1 MNANISNEVRKAIY
15 RREGYECAICG
26 GTRSLQIHHVYK
38 RSQGGKDTPHNLIC
52 LCMYC
57 HALVHGTMNDGYM
70 TQEDAEQAITE
81 YLADYY
87 MDEWDPCDWPE
98 FR

>member
-1 MNANISNEVRKAIY
+1 MF
-15 RREGYECAICG
+15 
-26 GTRSLQIHHVYK
+26 
-38 RSQGGKDTPHNLIC
+38 
-52 LCMYC
+52 C
-57 HALVHGTMNDGYM
+57 HAMVHGTMNDGYM